1 MFEKP
6 YSSLQLYQLY
16 CGAGRRGV
24 LHTPYKIKFVRK
36 GRNQSPLLC
45 FASIPTAKHF
55 VGQNKT
61 TQAQRVAAFPVYEP
75 CRCRK
80 RFLAN
85 ARKAL
90 FQPTIKFTYFLT
102 LSTERLVGSYQIPK
116 K

>member
-1 MFEKP
+1 MDVSFSCKTTWQHRPDNEETR
-6 YSSLQLYQLY
+6 ST
-16 CGAGRRGV
+16 A
-24 LHTPYKIKFVRK
+24 
-36 GRNQSPLLC
+36 QSY
-45 FASIPTAKHF
+45 AF
-55 VGQNKT
+55 VGRNKT